1 MYATS
6 ESKFL
11 EKPYEDEFH
20 FPKDQ
25 FPYQFQLNKKLDE
38 NFDDWAP
45 VFASMLVER
54 AFETQGNVK
63 DCEVVLSSSNEY
75 REGQDY
81 LAEFA
86 REKITASD
94 GDKIKKQEIMHTFRE
109 WYQTN
114 YGRNVPKSRELY
126 DYMDRRFGRYK
137 SGWHNVK
144 LIYDEDE
151 EEYS

>member
-1 MYATS
+1 
-6 ESKFL
+6 
-11 EKPYEDEFH
+11 
-20 FPKDQ
+20 
-25 FPYQFQLNKKLDE
+25 
-38 NFDDWAP
+38 
-45 VFASMLVER
+45 MLVGR

-63 DCEVVLSSSNEY
+63 DCPVVLSSSNEY

-86 REKITASD
+86 REKITQSD

-126 DYMDRRFGRYK
+126 EYMDRRCGRYK
-137 SGWHNVK
+137 NGWHNV
-144 LIYDEDE
+144 IVI
-151 EEYS
+151 